1 MIYVKNE
8 SLIISGFETSQ
19 RVDISVFN
27 MLGQTVF
34 DGVYMGSESISIP
47 LENIQATGAVIVSY
61 ESRKTIVRKKLILPN

>member
-1 MIYVKNE
+1 
-8 SLIISGFETSQ
+8 
-19 RVDISVFN
+19 